1 MRKTWLPGI
10 GMIAMLMVTL
20 KAAPWLVPRYYLAAY
35 SAHPLLITD
44 QDAAISALH
53 QKLEQGGP
61 IRCADFI
68 FYGFP
73 SPWGKTVPVYTPEPD
88 DLLQTNRNI
97 MVAYPF
103 ASTDALGPQRIKSMA
118 RVATYNSLLLQRC
131 PENAG

>member
-1 MRKTWLPGI
+1 MRKIWLLGI
-10 GMIAMLMVTL
+10 GMIVMLMVTL

-35 SAHPLLITD
+35 STHPLLITD
-44 QDAAISALH
+44 QDAAISAL
-53 QKLEQGGP
+53 QQELEQGGHP
-61 IRCADFI
+61 RCADFI

-73 SPWGKTVPVYTPEPD
+73 SPWDKTVPVYTPEPD

-103 ASTDALGPQRIKSMA
+103 ASTDVLTPRRIQSMA
-118 RVATYNSLLLQRC
+118 RVAAYNSVLLQRC